1 MSQLSVVL
9 DDYLRLRRSL
19 GYKLVRAGELL
30 VDFVAYAEAA
40 GADHVRVD
48 LALSWAL
55 LASNPD
61 TRWRAQRL
69 GMVRRFARYLHA
81 IDPAHEVPPTGLLPP
96 GPGRPA
102 PFLYSEDQV
111 VSLMAAA

>member
-1 MSQLSVVL
+1 MSQLSVAL

-19 GYKLVRAGELL
+19 GYKLQRAGELL
-30 VDFVAYAEAA
+30 ADFVAYTEAA

-48 LALSWAL
+48 LAVSWAL

-69 GMVRRFARYLHA
+69 GIVRRFARYLHA
-81 IDPAHEVPPTGLLPP
+81 IDPAHEVPPRGSHLPRP
-96 GPGRPA
+96 RPANAVFILEGPGRGA
-102 PFLYSEDQV
+102 HGCR
-111 VSLMAAA
+111 